1 MDQQALNLKKEDMKI
16 FIPIVKVDEEKR
28 LVFGRVSEEKADSSN
43 ETFDYSTSKPFYQEW
58 TEYFQKAT
66 DGKSYGNLR
75 AMHDAKK
82 ASGFIQNLNLDDQE
96 KAVEVVAKVVDED
109 DWKKCLEGVYTGFS
123 QGGRYVRKWFDG
135 KTNRYTAAPNEISL
149 VDYPALK
156 TATFSLIKADGI
168 VEEKSFKSIPEEKKQ
183 PEKTGEAD
191 LKKSAIENLKKWAGE
206 EISDAISAAQC
217 LQSIYYLY
225 EKELGEEEA
234 DQVVALKAAIE
245 NLKNFIASEIKETG
259 EEGVMMMMEKIEEI
273 KKIAGELT
281 DELIKAHSKETMT
294 KIQSIHDHS
303 ADMGAK
309 CNDGSKKVEEEGD
322 LKKINDQM
330 VKVLSDN
337 EALKKRVEELEKLP
351 APPKGVKLE
360 DPPLTKADDGKINL
374 EKAKEIKEPIDMLK
388 KAHSEPHIYSLEKPM

>member
-1 MDQQALNLKKEDMKI
+1 MDQQNLNLKKEDMKI

-28 LVFGRVSEEKADSSN
+28 LVYGRVSEEKPDSSN

-156 TATFSLIKADGI
+156 TATFSLVKADGI
-168 VEEKSFKSIPEEKKQ
+168 VEEKSFKSIPEEKKKS
-183 PEKTGEAD
+183 EKTAEGD

-206 EISDAISAAQC
+206 EISDAISAAEC

-281 DELIKAHSKETMT
+281 DELIKAHSKETMS

-360 DPPLTKADDGKINL
+360 DPALTKSDDGKINL

>member
-43 ETFDYSTSKPFYQEW
+43 ETFDYLTSKPFYQEW
-58 TEYFQKAT
+58 TDYFQKAT

-75 AMHDAKK
+75 AMHDPKK
-82 ASGFIQNLNLDDQE
+82 ASGFIQNMNLDDQE

-156 TATFSLIKADGI
+156 TATFSLVKADGI
-168 VEEKSFKSIPEEKKQ
+168 VEEKSFKSIPEEKKKS
-183 PEKTGEAD
+183 EKTEEGD

-206 EISDAISAAQC
+206 EISDAISAAEC